1 MASGKTYG
9 WLEVERIG
17 EELTDA
23 YPEMSRDEVLKIKFV
38 DLRRMVEKLP
48 GFSEEAGHPVNEKI
62 LEAIQMAWLG
72 ERGEDD

>member
-23 YPEMSRDEVLKIKFV
+23 YPDFAREDVLKIKFV
-38 DLRRMVEKLP
+38 ELRRMVEKLP
-48 GFSEEAGHPVNEKI
+48 GFQEEPGHPVNEKI

-72 ERGEDD
+72 ERGDDD